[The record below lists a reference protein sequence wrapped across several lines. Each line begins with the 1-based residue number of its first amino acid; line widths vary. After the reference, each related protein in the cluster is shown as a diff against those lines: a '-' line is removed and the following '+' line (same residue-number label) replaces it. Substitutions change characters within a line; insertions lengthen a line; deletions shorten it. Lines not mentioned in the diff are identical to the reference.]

1 MTGQIQQ
8 HLMRANAAEML
19 RVGKARRLSA
29 PVPPAGRGRRATIVL
44 WAANGK

>member
-19 RVGKARRLSA
+19 RVGEARRLSA
-29 PVPPAGRGRRATIVL
+29 PVPPAGRGRRATTVL
-44 WAANGK
+44 WGAKAK